1 MPVQTMSDAPAT
13 QEITTE
19 YVQAARRGVVL
30 RVPIE
35 NITHFSFSHKYAA
48 AHYSGGELMLS
59 MSLTTIEAILG
70 RKVIRTHRACLAVR
84 KHLVSLERD
93 GVDLGGWVTAQSPH
107 DPTKQIRLRVSRR
120 ELNPVRIAMGI
131 KKLQVPIT
139 PYTSQGAHT

>member
-1 MPVQTMSDAPAT
+1 MPVQTMSDAPIT

-19 YVQAARRGVVL
+19 YVQAARRGVVI

-48 AHYSGGELMLS
+48 AHYAGGELMLA

-84 KHLVSLERD
+84 QHLVSLERD

-107 DPTKQIRLRVSRR
+107 DPTIQIKLRVSRR
-120 ELNPVRIAMGI
+120 EMKPLKKAMGLKRI
-131 KKLQVPIT
+131 NARVRP
-139 PYTSQGAHT
+139 HTLSSAPV